1 MDDSFFTVTDTP
13 QLILSGR
20 GHANHRHEILVMVP
34 SGGSTVWVG
43 TEDVDGTTRGFPI
56 AAGQAITV
64 ALINEPLY
72 AVTASGTQVIYRLI
86 SGGGA

>member
-1 MDDSFFTVTDTP
+1 MDDTFFTVTDTP
-13 QLILSGR
+13 QQILSGR
-20 GHANHRHEILVMVP
+20 GHANQRHEILIMVP
-34 SGGSTVWVG
+34 SGGDTVWVG
-43 TEDVDGTTRGFPI
+43 TDLVDSTTRGFPI

-72 AVTASGTQVIYRLI
+72 AVTATEQVIYRLI